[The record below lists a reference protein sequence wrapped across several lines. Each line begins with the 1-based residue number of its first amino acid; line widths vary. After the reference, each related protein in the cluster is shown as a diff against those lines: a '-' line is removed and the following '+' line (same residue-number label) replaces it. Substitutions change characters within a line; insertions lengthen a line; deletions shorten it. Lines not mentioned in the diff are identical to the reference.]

1 MCICLIA
8 ICVAFNL
15 KLKQN
20 KTILMFFLRRNP
32 SEKRVILIFGGKK
45 PCARIILKIIAFF
58 STFFKG
64 QTRENRCQISMEF

>member
-1 MCICLIA
+1 
-8 ICVAFNL
+8 
-15 KLKQN
+15 
-20 KTILMFFLRRNP
+20 MFFLRRNP

-64 QTRENRCQISMEF
+64 QTRENRCQISMEL